1 MPSQKICETLFRL
14 VMCHLVGDYVL
25 QIDFIAKTK
34 GENWYHLLVHCLLY
48 CLPFY
53 LAFGFNWQLFVL
65 FGAHVVAGSLPSLA
79 EADKRSRKAEYNG
92 PASLQFQLG
101 LCPCCYIKHWTRT

>member
-1 MPSQKICETLFRL
+1 MPSQKICETVFRL
-14 VMCHLVGDYVL
+14 VMYHLVGDYVL

-53 LAFGFNWQLFVL
+53 LAFGFTWQLFVL
-65 FGAHVVAGSLPSLA
+65 LGVHIVVDAAKERYKKIGYV
-79 EADKRSRKAEYNG
+79 ADQVIHYVV
-92 PASLQFQLG
+92 LLVYFV
-101 LCPCCYIKHWTRT
+101 

>member
-1 MPSQKICETLFRL
+1 MLIQIICETRVRL
-14 VMCHLVGDYVL
+14 VMWNEVGVYVL
-25 QIDFIAKTK
+25 QIDFYAKTK

-65 FGAHVVAGSLPSLA
+65 FGTHIVVDAAKERCQILHA
-79 EADKRSRKAEYNG
+79 
-92 PASLQFQLG
+92 
-101 LCPCCYIKHWTRT
+101 

>member
-1 MPSQKICETLFRL
+1 
-14 VMCHLVGDYVL
+14 MCHLVGDYVL

-65 FGAHVVAGSLPSLA
+65 FDIHVVVDAA
-79 EADKRSRKAEYNG
+79 KARYKKIEYVADQVIHYAVLLVY
-92 PASLQFQLG
+92 FV
-101 LCPCCYIKHWTRT
+101 

>member
-1 MPSQKICETLFRL
+1 METLFRL

-34 GENWYHLLVHCLLY
+34 GENWYHLMVHCLLY

-53 LAFGFNWQLFVL
+53 LVFGFVWQIFVL
-65 FGAHVVAGSLPSLA
+65 LAVHIVVDAM
-79 EADKRSRKAEYNG
+79 KARYKKINRPG
-92 PASLQFQLG
+92 NTLRNAVDFFWCDVKKG
-101 LCPCCYIKHWTRT
+101 DFK